1 MLPHVIS
8 VHWPGGVARLE
19 ASPQTR
25 VSQVLACLRGL
36 RGRDGGDP
44 LPLCNS
50 GVIVLFRGGRVPSF
64 ATLGQAGVL
73 PLSAFSGETGDVPV
87 PVPAPLAENAARGEA
102 HAPPTL
108 VVRRRAHCG
117 ARGLTATLI
126 RALGRARYAASADAP
141 AGEFAWSISAV
152 GEALAMLLTLPRDVS
167 LSPFPFGDLVDEV
180 LEASGAALVAGATL
194 PLPLVKT
201 LRGPALDAL
210 SGALRRMFSCIHVRS
225 RSNAP
230 RMMPT
235 EPHLQDRLSLRTAAE
250 AAAMGAILRAA
261 SDKGRQEDLND
272 DEARA
277 PWESGSQSSACEAL
291 RVIVRLVED
300 VAEGSPASMPVAAL
314 NDVVR
319 ASAALFSVASEGG
332 GSALSAAAA
341 AEHMSR
347 IIALSA
353 DLADA
358 AAATKCSCRTCRAL
372 LLPEM
377 QGRGREEGRTMLALG
392 PEIEVSYGT
401 VDDESEDEDEDEE
414 GAVLRVNAVR
424 SDVAVSTYR
433 CISAL
438 DDAGRLNDW
447 SMGES
452 PRLHVRFAGE
462 NGLGDGVMR
471 DWLSALFEELFDPAN
486 GVFRCCASKPS
497 LAAAGRIVH
506 PAPDGAALSP
516 KLASVAPKARWIWL
530 AGVSAALAARTRVPI
545 GHHLGDAFACLVQ
558 GRPSAV
564 DVASIEQLE
573 PSVATSCR
581 AVLAADTQAKIDA
594 LALPGFCY
602 GDRDLL
608 PGGASVSVRPE
619 NRRTLVQLITMHV
632 SIDGHAC
639 EGARAFRSGFVTAAG
654 VAPSAALAAL
664 RIPPAILNAAIGG
677 HLEVPADSLLARVQV
692 IVGPGVSRALAD
704 EFVAVFRL
712 LVRTMDDTRRRQ
724 LLRFWTGTPGV
735 HACTSMPVDV
745 LQLVVVHARPPGGR
759 MPYSHTCYSQLSV
772 PVSDLLGAE
781 DAGSRLASA
790 IDSSGS
796 AMYETDDYV

>member
-1 MLPHVIS
+1 MLPNVIS

-36 RGRDGGDP
+36 RGRDGSDP
-44 LPLCNS
+44 LPLRNS
-50 GVIVLFRGGRVPSF
+50 GVIVLFRGRRVPSF

-73 PLSAFSGETGDVPV
+73 PLSAFSGETGDVP
-87 PVPAPLAENAARGEA
+87 APLAENAAGGEA

-126 RALGRARYAASADAP
+126 RAIWRARYATSAEAP
-141 AGEFAWSISAV
+141 TGDFAWSVSADSAV
-152 GEALAMLLTLPRDVS
+152 GEALEMLLTLPREAS
-167 LSPFPFGDLVDEV
+167 LSPFPFGDLVDQV

-210 SGALRRMFSCIHVRS
+210 SGALVRMFSRIYMRS

-230 RMMPT
+230 RMMPI
-235 EPHLQDRLSLRTAAE
+235 EPHLQDRLSLRAAAE
-250 AAAMGAILRAA
+250 VAAMGAILRAA
-261 SDKGRQEDLND
+261 SDKGRQEDLDD

-277 PWESGSQSSACEAL
+277 PWESGSHSSACEAL

-319 ASAALFSVASEGG
+319 ASAALFSVASESG

-341 AEHMSR
+341 ADHMSR

-372 LLPEM
+372 PLPEM
-377 QGRGREEGRTMLALG
+377 QGRGREEGRTMLELG

-401 VDDESEDEDEDEE
+401 IGDESEDEDDD

-462 NGLGDGVMR
+462 NGVGDGVMR
-471 DWLSALFEELFDPAN
+471 DWLSALFEELFDPEN
-486 GVFRCCASKPS
+486 GVFLCCASKPS

-516 KLASVAPKARWIWL
+516 KLGSVAPKARWIWL
-530 AGVSAALAARTRVPI
+530 AGISAALATRTRVPI

-602 GDRDLL
+602 GDWDLL

-619 NRRTLVQLITMHV
+619 NRKTLVQLIAMRV
-632 SIDGHAC
+632 SIDGRAC
-639 EGARAFRSGFVTAAG
+639 EGARAFRSGFMTAAG
-654 VAPSAALAAL
+654 VAPSVALAAL

-704 EFVAVFRL
+704 EVVAVFRL

-735 HACTSMPVDV
+735 RARTSMPFDV
-745 LQLVVVHARPPGGR
+745 LQLVVVHDRPPGGR
-759 MPYSHTCYSQLSV
+759 MPYSHTCYSQLSI

-781 DAGSRLASA
+781 DAGSRLAAA

-796 AMYETDDYV
+796 AMYETDD